1 MEHRCIFAGFGGQG
15 ILSMGTLLAYAG
27 MCDGKQVTF
36 FPSYGIAM
44 RGGTANCSVVVAGG
58 DIASPIVNDPDVVI
72 AMNEPSFDCFQPMVA
87 PGGLLLVNSSLVH
100 KKIAR
105 PDIRGAYLPATG
117 IALESGDGRMAN
129 MAMLGALVRLTDL
142 VSLAAVD
149 EAMRKTFSAKLQK
162 LIGKS
167 REVLQLGFDKV
178 EQGP

>member
-1 MEHRCIFAGFGGQG
+1 
-15 ILSMGTLLAYAG
+15 
-27 MCDGKQVTF
+27 
-36 FPSYGIAM
+36 
-44 RGGTANCSVVVAGG
+44 
-58 DIASPIVNDPDVVI
+58 
-72 AMNEPSFDCFQPMVA
+72 
-87 PGGLLLVNSSLVH
+87 
-100 KKIAR
+100 
-105 PDIRGAYLPATG
+105 
-117 IALESGDGRMAN
+117 MAN